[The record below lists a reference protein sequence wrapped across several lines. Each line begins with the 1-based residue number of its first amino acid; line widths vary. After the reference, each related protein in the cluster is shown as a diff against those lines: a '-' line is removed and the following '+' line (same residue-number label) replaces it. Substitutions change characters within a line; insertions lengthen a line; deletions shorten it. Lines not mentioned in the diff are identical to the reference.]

1 MKSRKKQSAVAVS
14 PLTLV
19 LPATSANL
27 GPAFDAAALAFG
39 LFLKVH
45 AATANEFSIAARGRD
60 AEICGRVEN
69 HLILT
74 TYREVL
80 QEEGK
85 SVQRL
90 ALHIENEIPIGK
102 GCGSSAAA
110 RLAGIALAVHFGR
123 LRWTDSRIVGEASR
137 REHHPDN
144 AAACW
149 MGGLAVAR
157 MSGERE
163 AQVASIIPKGKWP
176 LLLAVPQEAL
186 PTEEARRVLPTEYSR
201 ADAVTNVQNAM
212 LLLAAFVQG
221 RRDLLASALEDRMH
235 QPYRAALCPLLPALQ
250 KLAGDTLDVLGAV
263 LSGAGPSVLIF
274 LGGEEHEGKEKEGEG
289 KQGKLAADRAKAQVR
304 AHLRACGLE
313 AELISTAIT
322 RQGAGQGKAWVRRR
336 S

>member
-1 MKSRKKQSAVAVS
+1 MRTAKQNRANS
-14 PLTLV
+14 PLDLV

-39 LFLKVH
+39 LFLKIR
-45 AATANEFSIAARGRD
+45 ATPADEFSIMARGRD

-80 QEEGK
+80 QDAGK
-85 SVQRL
+85 PVRRL
-90 ALHIENEIPIGK
+90 ALHIANEIPIGK

-110 RLAGIALAVHFGR
+110 RLAGIALAAHFGK
-123 LRWTDSRIVGEASR
+123 LRWSDSRIVGEASR

-157 MSGERE
+157 MSAEGE
-163 AQVASIIPKGKWP
+163 AQVACVIPKGKWP
-176 LLLAVPQEAL
+176 LLLAVPDEAL
-186 PTEEARRVLPTEYSR
+186 ATEEARRVLPSEYSR
-201 ADAVTNVQNAM
+201 ADVVINVQNSM

-221 RRDLLASALEDRMH
+221 RRDLLASALDDRMH
-235 QPYRAALCPLLPALQ
+235 QPYRAPLCPLLPALQ
-250 KLAGDTLDVLGAV
+250 KLEASTPGILGAV

-274 LGGEEHEGKEKEGEG
+274 LDDKVGAE
-289 KQGKLAADRAKAQVR
+289 RAKAQVR
-304 AHLRACGLE
+304 RQLQARGLK
-313 AELISTAIT
+313 AELIATAIT
-322 RQGAGQGKAWVRRR
+322 KQGAGRGKAWTQRRA
-336 S
+336 